1 MADGAGL
8 VYNKRDNTG
17 AAAVLTGSVDMKPLL
32 DVYKDG
38 GAVNAKD
45 RKPDQALAGINSAM
59 AQAWDNDLPELQE
72 MYNQFTGKLK
82 DYEQTRN
89 QKERRDK
96 WYDIQNEQFAL
107 RTYINKSAKNR
118 AAFEALEKKFSS
130 DDRYRYGE
138 EEYQAANKWRAT
150 PLKDRSDYPD
160 VKAATTQSALAEIAK
175 LTKYKPDTVE
185 DKFTSKEGPGKATF
199 RTIIDRKKLKEAVRS
214 ARPLLAKNMQY
225 ALNVEM
231 QKEFLDQNP
240 LIAQQPLDVQKAEF
254 DNFIEERVVDALLPG
269 YANNKKDVI
278 TLREYGKGGS
288 SFAGGAGRV
297 NKNGIWSLKR
307 ISQDGKYFISVQ
319 PNKSS
324 GIATPPT
331 DEITITGKDFKNLY
345 GQNSVGMG
353 NEKIKDDGLY
363 KIQAKLEGI
372 VLKEGE
378 KPSVR
383 LQPVD
388 PTTGALKQGIVKEVA
403 LTNDNEQ
410 VFLKYGDDYIDFF
423 HNFKPVAD
431 RDWDNEKKPAPRTGT
446 SVGAAPKASP
456 TAPAPA
462 KQDYAPKGL
471 PPVYKP
477 IKNMSKKEYEEYTKN
492 LTPAQKHKALIEKKK
507 R

>member
-38 GAVNAKD
+38 GAVNTKD
-45 RKPDQALAGINSAM
+45 RKPDQALAGISSAM

-72 MYNQFTGKLK
+72 MYNQFTSKLK

-118 AAFEALEKKFSS
+118 AAFEGLEKKFSG
-130 DDRYRYGE
+130 DDRFRYGE
-138 EEYQAANKWRAT
+138 QDFESAEKWRRT
-150 PLKDRSDYPD
+150 SLKDRSDYPD
-160 VKAATTQSALAEIAK
+160 VKAATTQSALGAIAK
-175 LTKYKPDTVE
+175 LTKYKPDTIE
-185 DKFTSKEGPGKATF
+185 DKFTSKEGPGKSTF
-199 RTIIDRKKLKEAVRS
+199 RTIISPAKLKEAVR
-214 ARPLLAKNMQY
+214 AAMPLLPQNMQY
-225 ALNVEM
+225 ALKVDPEIRSP
-231 QKEFLDQNP
+231 FLTDNP
-240 LIAQQPLDVQKAEF
+240 LVAQLPPDQQKQAYDDYIVEK
-254 DNFIEERVVDALLPG
+254 VAASLLPG
-269 YANNKKDVI
+269 YANNSKNVI
-278 TLREYGKGGS
+278 TLREYGKGGA
-288 SFAGGAGRV
+288 SFSGGAGRV

-319 PNKSS
+319 PNKAS

-353 NEKIKDDGLY
+353 NEKIVDDGLY

-378 KPSVR
+378 KPSIR
-383 LQPVD
+383 LQPID
-388 PTTGALKQGIVKEVA
+388 PTTGDLKQGVVKEVA

-410 VFLKYGDDYIDFF
+410 VFLKYGDDYML
-423 HNFKPVAD
+423 
-431 RDWDNEKKPAPRTGT
+431 T
-446 SVGAAPKASP
+446 SS
-456 TAPAPA
+456 T
-462 KQDYAPKGL
+462 
-471 PPVYKP
+471 
-477 IKNMSKKEYEEYTKN
+477 ISN
-492 LTPAQKHKALIEKKK
+492 